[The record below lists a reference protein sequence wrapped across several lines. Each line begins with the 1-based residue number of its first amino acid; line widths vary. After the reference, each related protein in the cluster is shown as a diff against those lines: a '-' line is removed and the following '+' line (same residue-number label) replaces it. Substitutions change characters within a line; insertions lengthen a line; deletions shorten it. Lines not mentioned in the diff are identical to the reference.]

1 MYQEHM
7 LLDVP
12 TPGEKLENAG
22 AEYKLRSACDPRER
36 ETGKLSWHKYGGH
49 QGSQRRS
56 SGRECVVELIRRR

>member
-1 MYQEHM
+1 M

-36 ETGKLSWHKYGGH
+36 ETGKLS
-49 QGSQRRS
+49 
-56 SGRECVVELIRRR
+56 